1 MSCLYKLQMRGVGQE
16 LAYVESASNVWNKAI
31 QARRVRLARTH
42 DDVREHRDCTERT
55 ARNKTI
61 QVGR

>member
-1 MSCLYKLQMRGVGQE
+1 MRGVGQE

-55 ARNKTI
+55 ARNNTI